1 MRKSD
6 SSVARAIASRLGVGR
21 VRHLQTSCLWVQQWV
36 AQHLLKVLPVPT
48 EFNPADLGTK
58 CFAGKR
64 LRLLCYLVGLVRDN
78 GDHVGHHE
86 FREAVARRAGNVD
99 RNKDVVVRLVQ
110 LLAAANLLGCEFGP
124 GGPDDLFED
133 LAALIYMT
141 ILFVV
146 RYLWLLAAMALVW
159 FMAQRVRSSN
169 QKAQEPRPGARPGGG
184 TAFGSHVLDRHPW
197 DYIAAGGYYLCPWE
211 PQARAGQ
218 FVRNGLRTSRMTV
231 RRAIGTG
238 RAACKHCFQDHWEY
252 SRGQRDLVRICR
264 STGRV

>member
-1 MRKSD
+1 MVTLSSGEAELVALTQTTSESILVKKAWEFLVRAPAELVLRSD

-58 CFAGKR
+58 CFAAKR

-146 RYLWLLAAMALVW
+146 RYLWWWRPWPWFGSWRSGCAAATK
-159 FMAQRVRSSN
+159 RRKN
-169 QKAQEPRPGARPGGG
+169 HAQEQGQGEARPSGATSSTDTPG
-184 TAFGSHVLDRHPW
+184 TTSLPVATTSARGNRKL
-197 DYIAAGGYYLCPWE
+197 E
-211 PQARAGQ
+211 QA
-218 FVRNGLRTSRMTV
+218 NL
-231 RRAIGTG
+231 
-238 RAACKHCFQDHWEY
+238 
-252 SRGQRDLVRICR
+252 
-264 STGRV
+264 